1 MKHIKTF
8 KQINEAIIS
17 YDHGNINN
25 FIDTLRN
32 RITDMSGISLES
44 FKELAMDYDVEVVD
58 YDTFYNE
65 LPESSKKGAP
75 PKGDPRAPIF
85 GLFNPKTYN
94 IRIVVQVPSINV
106 MILPFL
112 IHIIKHENIHKG
124 QTSRSKVDYI
134 LPDAN
139 DKKSYFSDRNEIM
152 AFSQSISDLLINM
165 DGGRTIE
172 ECMSKL
178 KYNELYQTIKKN
190 VDQNVLKRYHKY
202 IYLYLEMEFD
212 KKNG

>member
-1 MKHIKTF
+1 
-8 KQINEAIIS
+8 
-17 YDHGNINN
+17 
-25 FIDTLRN
+25 
-32 RITDMSGISLES
+32 
-44 FKELAMDYDVEVVD
+44 
-58 YDTFYNE
+58 
-65 LPESSKKGAP
+65 
-75 PKGDPRAPIF
+75 
-85 GLFNPKTYN
+85 
-94 IRIVVQVPSINV
+94 

-124 QTSRSKVDYI
+124 QTSRSKIDYI

-165 DGGRTIE
+165 DRCRTIE

-202 IYLYLEMEFD
+202 IYLYLEMEFG
-212 KKNG
+212 KKSE